1 MRPSPPQ
8 DGKAGVTPE
17 DGTNSAAGREWLCKC
32 LLHGQPLWPGLLS
45 NFPAA
50 ARFIGEESVLLPDLQ
65 QPQLILQRDQA
76 MLHAG
81 PDQEIWH
88 KNSSHSKTGTQSVIK
103 FSSVD
108 SAYSQI
114 KAEHTA

>member
-1 MRPSPPQ
+1 MALQVPASWSTLVARLAEQLPGSSPSF
-8 DGKAGVTPE
+8 
-17 DGTNSAAGREWLCKC
+17 S
-32 LLHGQPLWPGLLS
+32 
-45 NFPAA
+45 
-50 ARFIGEESVLLPDLQ
+50 GEESVLLPDLQ
-65 QPQLILQRDQA
+65 QPQLILQRDQT